1 MKNIQLKNGKELTIR
16 KATEH
21 DAENMARFKT
31 GISGESD
38 FLSFG
43 ENEIEITP
51 ETEQK
56 IIQAEN
62 AKDNSVVMIAVIDG
76 EIVGFVTFAGGSRVR
91 KRHAGEMGISV
102 RKKYWGLGISNFMME
117 ALIEWAKGTGI
128 IRKIDLLTRADN
140 EKAIKLYAKYGFE
153 KEGIVRRDLNVNGV
167 FYDSFSMGLLID

>member
-1 MKNIQLKNGKELTIR
+1 MKNIRLKNGKELIIR
-16 KATEH
+16 KATER
-21 DAENMARFKT
+21 DAENMALFKI

-43 ENEIEITP
+43 ENEIEIKP
-51 ETEQK
+51 ETERE
-56 IIQAEN
+56 IIQTEN

-76 EIVGFVTFAGGSRVR
+76 EIAGFVTFAGGSRVR

-102 RKKYWGLGISNFMME
+102 RKKYWGLGIGNFMME

-128 IRKIDLLTRADN
+128 IRKINLLTRADN
-140 EKAIKLYAKYGFE
+140 EKAIKLYEKYGFQ

-167 FYDSFSMGLLID
+167 FYDSACMGLLVD